1 MSKLFLSRWFC
12 AVLLLMATYALVPT
26 PTAASH
32 VWGPYHWARTSSAIK
47 NVPVRRLHSAAW
59 ITRYNLAVNDWK
71 KTSLTKIRAAF
82 GATGAASKTC
92 AMVTGQITSCDASY
106 GNTGWLGLATINIS
120 GSHIVRGNS
129 KVNNTYFNMSAYNT
143 VAWRQAVI
151 CQEIGHNFGLG
162 HVNEVFT
169 NANTGSCMDYTND
182 PDGGP
187 GGGSNSDPDNMNP
200 NAHDYALINSRHNHV
215 GSRLRGFDA
224 DHVEFRPEKLEMP
237 SAVAAFNPTRLSDLG
252 TLVAIGDGGR
262 TAQYQKDFGNGF
274 RAASFVV
281 RAH

>member
-1 MSKLFLSRWFC
+1 MSKLFSSRWMC
-12 AVLLLMATYALVPT
+12 GLVLLMATYALVPT

-32 VWGPYHWARTSSAIK
+32 VWATYHWARPSSAIM

-82 GATGAASKTC
+82 GTTGGASASC
-92 AMVTGQITSCDASY
+92 PMVTGQITSCDASY
-106 GNTGWLGLATINIS
+106 GNTGWLGLATINIM
-120 GSHIVRGNS
+120 GSHITRGNS
-129 KVNNTYFNMSAYNT
+129 KVNNTYFNQAAFNT

-187 GGGSNSDPDNMNP
+187 GGGSATDPDNMNP
-200 NAHDYALINSRHNHV
+200 NAHDYALINSRHTHIGFVAPQSSVMPQAMAAYNPV
-215 GSRLRGFDA
+215 TADQLGGLVWSSKDGRLERFE
-224 DHVEFRPEKLEMP
+224 V
-237 SAVAAFNPTRLSDLG
+237 
-252 TLVAIGDGGR
+252 
-262 TAQYQKDFGNGF
+262 DFGNGHK
-274 RAASFVV
+274 AATWVMWAKAK
-281 RAH
+281 R